1 MYLCPFKK
9 RKDMKRS
16 VLSIVLVI
24 MVLIAMAQTKPIKNE
39 ILMIP
44 DGTSTSLLSAARWYQ
59 TYLDPSQTTLNIDPY
74 LCGLVRTNSS
84 DAPIGDS
91 APTTSCYV
99 TGMPQQTG
107 FVATYPVATDHDLV
121 PVDATRAYQPL
132 ATLLEAAKMLQHKA
146 TGLVFTC
153 EFPHATPADC
163 SAHTYKRGRYN
174 AIIPQMVHNHL
185 DVVMGGGVNYL
196 KENYQNDLKNEG
208 YSIYLDDIQGFRN
221 CKKAPVWAL
230 FGESSVPYWLEAD
243 HQQIPSLAEMTRK
256 AIDLLSQNENGF
268 FLMVEGSK
276 VDWAAHDN
284 DAKNALIEF
293 LEFDK
298 ACGEAF
304 RFAEK
309 NGETVVLIVP
319 DHGTGAVTIGNA
331 KSVRD
336 GYDKLSLQQLMSPI
350 DNYKLSNWTMGE
362 KLKKADTAE
371 WPQLFETYFGF
382 TPQPAEITYLSTAQD
397 YDKSSLPKEERRNNL
412 SMCKMLSQILYG
424 RTYFGFTTFG
434 HTIENVFL
442 AIYHPQN
449 DRLVGVPTNIDVHKY
464 LRRQMNFTN
473 ELEQLTED
481 IYADHH
487 KVFEG
492 FDVKIDSID
501 KYNCRLTVKN
511 KKNVLVAESYNNY
524 IMVNKQRVDLSS
536 VVVYMDKTNTFYLPK
551 ELRKYLETK

>member
-1 MYLCPFKK
+1 
-9 RKDMKRS
+9 MKRS

-24 MVLIAMAQTKPIKNE
+24 TVLVAMAQPKPIKNV

-44 DGTSTSLLSAARWYQ
+44 DGTSTSLLSCARWYQ
-59 TYLDPSQTTLNIDPY
+59 TYLDSTQTTLNIDPHF
-74 LCGLVRTNSS
+74 CGLVRTNSS

-132 ATLLEAAKMLQHKA
+132 ATLLEAAKMLQHKS

-185 DVVMGGGVNYL
+185 DVVMGGGVSYL

-208 YSIYLDDIQGFRN
+208 YSVYLDDIQGFRS

-230 FGESSVPYWLEAD
+230 FGETSVPYWLEAD
-243 HQQIPSLAEMTRK
+243 HQKIPSLAEMTRK
-256 AIDLLSQNENGF
+256 AIDMLSQNENGF

-298 ACGEAF
+298 ACGEAI

-309 NGETVVLIVP
+309 NGETVVVIVP

-336 GYDKLSLQQLMSPI
+336 GYDKLSLKQLMSPI

-382 TPQPAEITYLSTAQD
+382 TPQPAEITYLATAQD
-397 YDKSSLPKEERRNNL
+397 YDKSSLSKEERRHNL

-449 DRLVGVPTNIDVHKY
+449 DRLTGIPTNIDLHKY
-464 LRRQMNFTN
+464 LRRQMNFSN
-473 ELEQLTED
+473 ELDLLTED

-524 IMVNKQRVDLSS
+524 VMVNKQRVDLSS
-536 VVVYMDKTNTFYLPK
+536 VMVYMDKTNTFYLPK
-551 ELRKYLETK
+551 ELRKYLEAK

>member
-1 MYLCPFKK
+1 
-9 RKDMKRS
+9 
-16 VLSIVLVI
+16 LVI
-24 MVLIAMAQTKPIKNE
+24 TVLFAMAQPKPIKNV
-39 ILMIP
+39 ILLIT

-59 TYLDPSQTTLNIDPY
+59 TYLDSTNTTLNIDPY
-74 LCGLVRTNSS
+74 VCGLVRTNSS

-99 TGMPQQTG
+99 TGMPSQTG
-107 FVATYPVATDHDLV
+107 FVSTYPVATDHDLV

-132 ATLLEAAKMLQHKA
+132 ATVLEAAKILQHKS

-163 SAHTYKRGRYN
+163 SAHSYKRGRYSVI
-174 AIIPQMVHNHL
+174 APQMAHNHL
-185 DVVMGGGVNYL
+185 DVVMGGGVSYL
-196 KENYQNDLKNEG
+196 TENLQNDLKKDG
-208 YSIYLDDIQGFRN
+208 YNIYLNDIQAMRN
-221 CKKAPVWAL
+221 CSKAPVWAL
-230 FGESSVPYWLEAD
+230 FGETSMPYQLEAD
-243 HQQIPSLAEMTRK
+243 PQQIPTLAEMTRK
-256 AIDLLSQNENGF
+256 AIQLLSQNENGF

-284 DAKNALIEF
+284 DAKNALLEF
-293 LEFDK
+293 LDFDE

-304 RFAEK
+304 RFAKE
-309 NGETVVLIVP
+309 NGETVVIVTA
-319 DHGTGAVTIGNA
+319 DHGTGSVTMGNT
-331 KSVRD
+331 KSNH

-362 KLKKADTAE
+362 KLKKADTTE

-382 TPQPAEITYLSTAQD
+382 TPQAAEITYLTTASD
-397 YDKSSLPKEERRNNL
+397 YAKSPIPQEQRRNNL

-442 AIYHPQN
+442 AVYHPQN
-449 DRLVGVPTNIDVHKY
+449 DILKGVPTNIELHKY
-464 LRRQMNFTN
+464 LCRQMNLSN
-473 ELEQLTED
+473 SLDKLTDD
-481 IYADHH
+481 IYAGHQQ
-487 KVFEG
+487 VFAG
-492 FDVKIDSID
+492 FDVKIDSLD
-501 KYNCRLTVKN
+501 KYNRRLTVKN

-524 IMVNKQRVDLSS
+524 VMVNKNRVDLSS
-536 VVVYMDKTNTFYLPK
+536 VIVYVDKTNTFYLPK